1 MPNRRWTFLC
11 MADHENRTRQYSISS
26 GAMHY
31 LASLGAGFVL
41 TVTALSMILA
51 LNCSARYDVLKL
63 QRQKSLL
70 SDEIEE
76 IQGRVAHMEE
86 FIDVLIDKDESFRL
100 LAGLDVIDEEIF
112 EVGVGGPGILTPE
125 SSPLWVE
132 DPVAAAVTFATSYDI
147 LALERRAQLLSE
159 SLTLAR

>member
-1 MPNRRWTFLC
+1 

-51 LNCSARYDVLKL
+51 LNGSARYDVLKL

-76 IQGRVAHMEE
+76 IQGEWLRW
-86 FIDVLIDKDESFRL
+86 RN
-100 LAGLDVIDEEIF
+100 
-112 EVGVGGPGILTPE
+112 PLT
-125 SSPLWVE
+125 S
-132 DPVAAAVTFATSYDI
+132 
-147 LALERRAQLLSE
+147 
-159 SLTLAR
+159 